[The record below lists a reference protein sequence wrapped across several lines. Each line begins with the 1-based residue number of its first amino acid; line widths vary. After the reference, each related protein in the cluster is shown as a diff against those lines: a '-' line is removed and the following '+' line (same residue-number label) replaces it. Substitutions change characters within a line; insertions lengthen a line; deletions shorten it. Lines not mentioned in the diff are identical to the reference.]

1 MVTTKDI
8 DRTSQNGVDP
18 KADLN
23 GNGHVDGVS
32 TVIES
37 ASADLSGLAV
47 DDAITLV
54 APEDESVN
62 DESDDR
68 ADDESSEDEDGDDD
82 GTTSDTDSVETIGFA
97 AITAGDD
104 SSDDGET
111 SSFAAP
117 IVSRTSELDAWEA
130 ARDDSAETEAY
141 RQAMESADST
151 EDNVRMYLREIG
163 KVELLT
169 KEDERVL
176 SRQVE
181 SSLWLEKIEWVERTA
196 TPVTDMPRNR
206 DQMPVFTD
214 IVDPVIIVGE
224 VLKSLGK
231 LAPAADQIV
240 RFVVDLSIGSLV
252 RLVPVAQAVKEFD
265 ADPTP
270 DSNIEQA
277 LTDVQ
282 AMSEVSNALAQ
293 AFNLSEEATWSQM
306 KDDGR
311 IRNALETAANSNAV
325 RDAEYLDAVRSV
337 RKALRITLQSNI
349 RKRFG
354 VAGEFDFKTMST
366 RLNLP
371 EGTLEKE
378 AVALSKVDV
387 LLGDLANRWN
397 ALLAEPIAQLKAK
410 DDTPIRRVTLARKP
424 KSASGRKK
432 PDAFKTIGS
441 LICDH
446 QLRASIDRYPTALV
460 THVSQ
465 QLGITHESNLE
476 DMFGVKDLDS
486 KFVKQINDL
495 LKDDKDRAHREVLRE
510 KVARIIGELASHI
523 DTLNRY
529 FDSPDKVRTQFT
541 RLSVAERTKATPAP
555 YVGLLSQ
562 RVKLRPVTL
571 EVPLTE
577 PRLHTLMNDARDTVK
592 DENDYEMLLRY
603 LIDVLEVTV
612 RSDIYEQFGVFDE
625 TAIKGRG
632 KKARAENTSEARLKK
647 RLEKASLIVREFAVQ
662 SSLLPRDLC
671 LLLPDGLALVDLQTE
686 DDVVPWYSADIED
699 ARAILDS
706 HLSRIRRDGDKARL
720 HLGQANLRLVVS
732 VAKKY
737 TNRGLLFQDL
747 IQEGNIGLMRA
758 IEKFDYRKGYKFSTY
773 ATWWIRQGVTRAIA
787 DQSRTIRMPVH
798 MVEALNKVRR
808 ATRELAQENNRKPGI
823 EEIAER
829 VEMTVDKVAD
839 VLKNGQELMSLESP
853 VGEEGDNELGDLLP
867 DKDAEEPP
875 EAAARRSLN
884 EQIGDMLADLE
895 YRERQVIA
903 MRFGLT
909 DGQEKTLEEIGET
922 LFLTRERI
930 RQIERTALSKL
941 KRKAP
946 VREMRELLH

>member
-32 TVIES
+32 TVLES
-37 ASADLSGLAV
+37 VSVDPSGLAV

-68 ADDESSEDEDGDDD
+68 ADDESSEDDDGDDD

-293 AFNLSEEATWSQM
+293 AFDLSEEATWSQM

-410 DDTPIRRVTLARKP
+410 DDTPVRRVTLARKP

>member
-32 TVIES
+32 TVLES
-37 ASADLSGLAV
+37 VSVDPSGLAV

-54 APEDESVN
+54 APEDESAN

-68 ADDESSEDEDGDDD
+68 ADDESSEDDDGDDD

-293 AFNLSEEATWSQM
+293 AFDLSEEATWSQM

-410 DDTPIRRVTLARKP
+410 DDTPVRRVTLARKP

>member
-8 DRTSQNGVDP
+8 ERTSQNGVDP

-37 ASADLSGLAV
+37 ASADLSGLGV

-54 APEDESVN
+54 APEDESVK
-62 DESDDR
+62 DESDDS
-68 ADDESSEDEDGDDD
+68 ADDESSEDDDGDDD
-82 GTTSDTDSVETIGFA
+82 GTTADTESVETIGFA

-293 AFNLSEEATWSQM
+293 AFDLSEEATWSQM